1 MKQLEKEIAER
12 NKQSMMKRYQFVI
25 NLAER
30 ILQMGDAEITNEMI
44 TTIEEIDIPTHDFIK
59 KEEKRTIGFAC

>member
-1 MKQLEKEIAER
+1 
-12 NKQSMMKRYQFVI
+12 MMKRYQFVI